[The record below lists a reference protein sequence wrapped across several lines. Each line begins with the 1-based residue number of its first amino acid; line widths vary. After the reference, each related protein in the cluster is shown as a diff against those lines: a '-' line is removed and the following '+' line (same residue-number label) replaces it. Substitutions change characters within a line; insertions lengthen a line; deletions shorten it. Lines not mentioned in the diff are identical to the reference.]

1 MSTTVNHKDDFYK
14 ALGNHAPNT
23 DAFTLDDFFSLPIE
37 TFFKSHGS
45 NTWLKWIERVF
56 KDVLVNPNP
65 NREKKEKLLRYLNA
79 EGEFEGINI
88 LYTCICYNSV
98 AYFDFFLRVGLNPQR
113 KMVVDEDWTGIAKY
127 TTTIADYA
135 QGRASIDIQKL
146 LLAY

>member
-1 MSTTVNHKDDFYK
+1 MSTTVSHEEKFYK

-23 DAFTLDDFFSLPIE
+23 DDFTLDDFFSFPIQ
-37 TFFKSHGS
+37 TFFNACGS
-45 NTWLKWIERVF
+45 TTWLKWIKRVF

-88 LYTCICYNSV
+88 LYTCILYNSV
-98 AYFDFFLRVGLNPQR
+98 DYFDFFLRAGLNPQR
-113 KMVVDEDWTGIAKY
+113 EMMVDEDWTGIPKY

-146 LLAY
+146 LLTY